1 MLKAAAPRR
10 VSPDPRPQGPA
21 RGFKPTAR
29 RIAGGAGLVVLAAL
43 FWIIFYQN
51 LPAHPL
57 NGSDPGAGDGS
68 SGNTVDRVV
77 KIGMILISLVVIAA
91 RLSSAKQ
98 VLKNLNAGLIGFMLL
113 VPLSAAWSIDRN
125 ATLLRYVTM
134 AGIVLV
140 CFSIALCGW
149 SRRRLQQVTL
159 PPVMYIL
166 VASLVLGAMYP
177 DRIIEIGDDLSQK
190 DAWHGI
196 THSKNLFGMMSSVGA
211 VLCVNLWLARAKG
224 SMLAIAGTAISFACL
239 LLSRSNTSLFATLL
253 ACMFMFAVM
262 RVPVIRDR
270 FSPHVAIGFAAVLI
284 ITEMLIQRVIPG
296 ISVIL
301 APITGLTGKDA
312 TFSARTIIWDIIKDH
327 IRASPLL
334 GTGYGA
340 YWTGATPDSPSYV
353 FVYRMYFYPTE
364 SHNGYLDIMNDL
376 GILGLGVLL
385 LFIVAYV
392 RQALQLMKFDRAQAS
407 IYLALLYLQLVMNM
421 SESDWISR
429 SSTFAIL
436 MLATTT
442 MARSLVAHRAAAGR
456 R

>member
-1 MLKAAAPRR
+1 
-10 VSPDPRPQGPA
+10 
-21 RGFKPTAR
+21 
-29 RIAGGAGLVVLAAL
+29 
-43 FWIIFYQN
+43 
-51 LPAHPL
+51 
-57 NGSDPGAGDGS
+57 
-68 SGNTVDRVV
+68 
-77 KIGMILISLVVIAA
+77 
-91 RLSSAKQ
+91 
-98 VLKNLNAGLIGFMLL
+98 
-113 VPLSAAWSIDRN
+113 
-125 ATLLRYVTM
+125 
-134 AGIVLV
+134 
-140 CFSIALCGW
+140 
-149 SRRRLQQVTL
+149 
-159 PPVMYIL
+159 
-166 VASLVLGAMYP
+166 
-177 DRIIEIGDDLSQK
+177 
-190 DAWHGI
+190 
-196 THSKNLFGMMSSVGA
+196 
-211 VLCVNLWLARAKG
+211 
-224 SMLAIAGTAISFACL
+224 MLAIAGTAISFACL